1 MSPHAVCAGRSFTRP
16 IGSRRL
22 VLPLLVGL
30 IACGDA
36 ESPTNVAPRDA
47 VDLSAVLD
55 LDLANPADYAS
66 PDLPAHYAGVPVNT
80 PAGDPVTDEG
90 ATLGRVLFYDTQLSL
105 NGTVSCASCHT
116 PETGFTDEERFSV
129 GFEGGR
135 TPAHSMRLGNAVYYE
150 GRTMFWDQRA
160 ISLEDQVLQP
170 VQDGVEMGF
179 DASVGGLDSL
189 VSRLENTAH
198 YPVLFEWAFGTSD
211 VTAERMET
219 ALAQFI
225 RSMVSADS
233 RFDRAL
239 SAAGYT
245 GGPVPQ
251 ALPGFSA
258 DENAGLRLF
267 LEPPDRGGAGCAG
280 CHTPPTLALDP
291 GSGSNGLDAGE
302 TVVFKSPSLANVAAT
317 GGYMHDG
324 RFATLE
330 EVVRHY
336 SDGVQDGPALDRR
349 LRGPG
354 GQPLRL
360 NLSDDE
366 QAALVTFLSTLTDE
380 TFLADERF
388 ADPFVR

>member
-1 MSPHAVCAGRSFTRP
+1 VLLGVV
-16 IGSRRL
+16 GSA
-22 VLPLLVGL
+22 
-30 IACGDA
+30 ACGDA
-36 ESPTNVAPRDA
+36 DSPVEVTPPDV

-55 LDLANPADYAS
+55 IDLASPDDYAS
-66 PDLPAHYAGVPVNT
+66 PDLPGHYAGLSVNT

-90 ATLGRVLFYDTQLSL
+90 ATLGRVLFYDPQLSL

-116 PETGFTDEERFSV
+116 PDTGFTDPERFSE

-135 TPAHSMRLGNAVYYE
+135 TPAHSMRLGNAVYFE
-150 GRTMFWDQRA
+150 GADMFWDRRA
-160 ISLEDQVLQP
+160 ASLEDQVLQP

-189 VSRLENTAH
+189 TARLENTAH
-198 YPVLFEWAFGTSD
+198 YPVLFEWAFGTPD
-211 VTAERMET
+211 VTADRMRS
-219 ALAQFI
+219 ALAQFV

-239 SAAGYT
+239 VAAGYA
-245 GGPVPQ
+245 GGPVPGV
-251 ALPGFSA
+251 LPGFSA
-258 DENAGLRLF
+258 EENAGLRLF

-280 CHTPPTLALDP
+280 CHRPPTMALDA

-302 TVVFKSPSLANVAAT
+302 TVVFKSPSLANVAVV

-324 RFATLE
+324 RFDTLE

-354 GQPLRL
+354 GLPLRL
-360 NLSDDE
+360 NLSEDE
-366 QAALVTFLSTLTDE
+366 QAALVAFLGTLTDE
-380 TFLADERF
+380 TFLSDERF
-388 ADPFVR
+388 SNPFLR